1 MQHTYNN
8 KQFCQCITTVRDEY
22 MTIFDDV
29 VVDYWYCSVV
39 VYQILPPRIIHHDG
53 ALGNNTTP
61 VGIDNAHW
69 LVQYVRIQQ
78 STTGIDTQ
86 STKVFLQKELDC
98 VNRIMCAPTNSINI
112 HNNRR
117 EITYNNN
124 GGVYGEG
131 WSFTVSADRVG
142 VLGYIYKPNIA
153 INWLVCTMWNS
164 ERVWG
169 MKWQQLLCVAV

>member
-1 MQHTYNN
+1 M
-8 KQFCQCITTVRDEY
+8 
-22 MTIFDDV
+22 
-29 VVDYWYCSVV
+29 VDYWYCSVV

-53 ALGNNTTP
+53 ARGNNTIP
-61 VGIDNAHW
+61 VGIW
-69 LVQYVRIQQ
+69 ERVQYVRIQQ

-131 WSFTVSADRVG
+131 WSFTVSADRLD
-142 VLGYIYKPNIA
+142 VLGYIYI
-153 INWLVCTMWNS
+153 
-164 ERVWG
+164 
-169 MKWQQLLCVAV
+169 

>member
-1 MQHTYNN
+1 
-8 KQFCQCITTVRDEY
+8 

-53 ALGNNTTP
+53 ARGNN
-61 VGIDNAHW
+61 
-69 LVQYVRIQQ
+69 VQHPWGLNNQPDTYVRIQQ

-112 HNNRR
+112 HNNCR

-131 WSFTVSADRVG
+131 WSFTVSADRLD

-153 INWLVCTMWNS
+153 INWLVFTMWNS

-169 MKWQQLLCVAV
+169 MEWQQLLCVAV